1 LDAKNRLINTDTQ
14 GWNPNLT
21 LPQLSRLTGSS
32 ESCVCTRLGKL
43 AENGFACSPKCNAR
57 VRWELSQAGREIA
70 AVPLL
75 DDRDRDILLA
85 IARRFAGGAEP
96 AGIVA
101 IAREVGV
108 CNLTV
113 RRLQPRRQ
121 ELYLWLARPGIAR
134 YSVGVSCSV
143 ARQFRLELEDSSC
156 LL

>member
-1 LDAKNRLINTDTQ
+1 M
-14 GWNPNLT
+14 
-21 LPQLSRLTGSS
+21 
-32 ESCVCTRLGKL
+32 
-43 AENGFACSPKCNAR
+43 SPKCNAR

-75 DDRDRDILLA
+75 DDRDRDILLV
-85 IARRFAGGAEP
+85 IARSFAGRAAP

-101 IAREVGV
+101 IAREVV

-113 RRLQPRRQ
+113 RRRPPRPQ
-121 ELYLWLARPGIAR
+121 ELYLWLARPEIAR
-134 YSVGVSCSV
+134 YSAGVSCSV